1 MHNSGDVPLSSVYLQ
16 YSTMALLA
24 INSLVVLVVC
34 LISAGSS
41 SIIGVLSFTS
51 DVPHQYLHHHST
63 YVASAPISIATTRR
77 TPTSISRSKLFFG
90 DDDNNNNDNKED
102 YTDDNYS
109 TKNWIMTRL
118 EQADLVEVRRD
129 LMLTTCFVLGRYF
142 VYDITTGIKIVPGFD
157 IQDLLWLSG
166 TLSSATL
173 LGIYWTVAGLLT
185 RLFETKSSSTN
196 LIANAVNIAMCC
208 PIWIAS
214 EHYFHFGP
222 KDVGG
227 ATLDISIANGFIG
240 LSVFIAAIKTIT
252 SDWR

>member
-1 MHNSGDVPLSSVYLQ
+1 
-16 YSTMALLA
+16 MALLA

-51 DVPHQYLHHHST
+51 DIPHQYIYHHST
-63 YVASAPISIATTRR
+63 YVASASISIATTRR
-77 TPTSISRSKLFFG
+77 TSTSISRSKLFFG

-102 YTDDNYS
+102 

-129 LMLTTCFVLGRYF
+129 LILTTCFVLGRYF
-142 VYDITTGIKIVPGFD
+142 VYDITTGRKIVPGFD

-173 LGIYWTVAGLLT
+173 LGICWTVAGLLT
-185 RLFETKSSSTN
+185 RLFETKTSSTN

-222 KDVGG
+222 TDVGG

-240 LSVFIAAIKTIT
+240 LSVFIVAIKTIT